1 MMRVAKRES
10 NYQSNAVNN
19 WDINAQRGDPSRG
32 LFQIIG
38 STLELTLNEG
48 TLIIIIQYIKVSQ
61 QCSTLLDDMV
71 GVVLNVLVIT
81 HMLQVEK
88 F

>member
-19 WDINAQRGDPSRG
+19 WDINAQEETRLEDYSK
-32 LFQIIG
+32 LSAQL
-38 STLELTLNEG
+38 LELTLNEG

-71 GVVLNVLVIT
+71 GW
-81 HMLQVEK
+81 

>member
-1 MMRVAKRES
+1 MLKEDTRLEDYSKLS
-10 NYQSNAVNN
+10 
-19 WDINAQRGDPSRG
+19 AQ
-32 LFQIIG
+32 L
-38 STLELTLNEG
+38 LELTLNEG

-71 GVVLNVLVIT
+71 GG
-81 HMLQVEK
+81 

>member
-19 WDINAQRGDPSRG
+19 WDINAQRGDVRG

-38 STLELTLNEG
+38 STLELT
-48 TLIIIIQYIKVSQ
+48 TRALIIIIQYIKVSQ

>member
-1 MMRVAKRES
+1 MQRKKVGYQLVAVMLLLEAVNYASRVIRQAQSILGGRYKGKWIHDQMMRVAKRES

-32 LFQIIG
+32 LFPNYR
-38 STLELTLNEG
+38 LN
-48 TLIIIIQYIKVSQ
+48 
-61 QCSTLLDDMV
+61 
-71 GVVLNVLVIT
+71 
-81 HMLQVEK
+81 